1 MRGVIVDAA
10 LGGGGEANS
19 TWEGGGEASCSRSLG
34 QANSGGLG
42 KHTRRHWRN
51 VPVRLLRSPGRYLGL
66 SLLLAWQHSDSTV
79 AVVQQLR
86 AVM

>member
-1 MRGVIVDAA
+1 MRLTA
-10 LGGGGEANS
+10 LVKV